1 MELLLRCITMNTI
14 HRIFMQSMVTM
25 ESIIDVRP
33 LENYNIW
40 VRFADNFNATIN
52 IRPYITTG
60 ISIKLLDV
68 DYFKRVKI
76 NEFGGIAWE
85 NGFDFCPNFLR
96 ELTDRAIN

>member
-1 MELLLRCITMNTI
+1 
-14 HRIFMQSMVTM
+14 M

-68 DYFKRVKI
+68 DYFNHVKI
-76 NEFGGIAWE
+76 DDFGGIIWE
-85 NGFDFCPNFLR
+85 NGFDFCPNYLR
-96 ELTDRAIN
+96 ELSENTPVPNS

>member
-76 NEFGGIAWE
+76 DEFGGIAWE